1 MVQPVSQSSDVTSA
15 SAVTVRVAW
24 RSDPGLDPDKQVNED
39 SCIYS
44 ELPIG
49 HLMLVC
55 DGMGGHVGGKQAS
68 EAAVQTIVADLQKAD
83 LPGEQGANEPG
94 HMSPGLVLKNAI
106 EHAGQVV
113 FELGGDSKAA
123 FRPGSTV
130 VAVLTHRLGSDV
142 AHVGDSRGYLMRAGT
157 IHPITRDHS
166 MVQQMVDAG
175 VLSPAEALNHPDANK
190 ITRALGMHSTVR
202 VELRSEPIAHQ
213 PGDVFLLC
221 SDGLTDL
228 VEPHEM
234 LAAVTQ
240 AQQTSHPSQSLDL
253 ACQQL
258 IALANSRGGHDNI
271 TVLLGEVLQCP
282 PCVQTQTKTIVDD
295 PIDGQGPDGGAGRTL
310 VMNDPNA
317 PMLQATIIDAASL
330 EGPSVGVAMT
340 VPSWSQNASSST
352 VLASNRNTLHDGVK
366 YRGTT
371 WLIVGIALMLV
382 GVGIIAVCVWWVYG
396 VSESVD
402 LLQNKHYASVL
413 FDNGFNGI
421 CVDGVCRT
429 DRLGLRGE
437 PWRTGVRA

>member
-39 SCIYS
+39 TCIYS

-49 HLMLVC
+49 HLLLVC

-68 EAAVQTIVADLQKAD
+68 EAAVHTIVAELQKAGF
-83 LPGEQGANEPG
+83 PGEQGANEPG
-94 HMSPGLVLKNAI
+94 RMSPGLVLKNAI
-106 EHAGQVV
+106 EHAGKVV

-130 VAVLTHRLGSDV
+130 VSVLSHGLGSDV

-175 VLSPAEALNHPDANK
+175 VLSPTEAHNHPDANK
-190 ITRALGMHSTVR
+190 ITRALGMHPTVR
-202 VELRSEPIAHQ
+202 VELRSDPIAHQ

-271 TVLLGEVLQCP
+271 TVLLGEILQCP

-295 PIDGQGPDGGAGRTL
+295 PTGVQGPDGGGGHTV

-317 PMLQATIIDAASL
+317 PTLQATIIDSASL
-330 EGPSVGVAMT
+330 DGPAVGVAVT
-340 VPSWSQNASSST
+340 APAWQQNALSGG
-352 VLASNRNTLHDGVK
+352 VLASNSNTLHDGVK
-366 YRGTT
+366 HRGTT

-382 GVGIIAVCVWWVYG
+382 GVGMIAVCAWWVYS
-396 VSESVD
+396 VSESVNV
-402 LLQNKHYASVL
+402 LQNKEYASAL
-413 FDNGFNGI
+413 LDDGMDEI
-421 CVDGVCRT
+421 CGDGVCRS
-429 DRLGLRGE
+429 DRRGPRGRE
-437 PWRTGVRA
+437 CCTGVRV